1 MHEALV
7 AAVAELATAP
17 DPSST
22 PDALTTVQVP
32 KMRKLA
38 RSLDL
43 SVVHCKRNR
52 NALPR
57 NLEFKSRVS
66 VSSMSPSE
74 YYETGTILG

>member
-1 MHEALV
+1 MHEALI

-17 DPSST
+17 DPTST

-52 NALPR
+52 NGLPK
-57 NLEFKSRVS
+57 LRVQIPRPRLFH
-66 VSSMSPSE
+66 V
-74 YYETGTILG
+74 TIRIL